1 MGILKC
7 FYDKIIY
14 EQFVKLDSDYR
25 NFLLHDWEKD
35 ADISDSEFYMSIEKA
50 AISQFRFVYK
60 VDLKDNI
67 WKVIQSLRR
76 IILNEDEIKS
86 QFEELLKINA
96 TLPAQRSPEWYVFRE
111 NMITASDWGKVMG
124 YIGSDVE
131 LLRNKLGMTQFHGN
145 AATQFGTKYESV
157 ATSIYERRM
166 GKQVIDFGC
175 LRHPNPE
182 LFFLG
187 ASPDGISNDGVMLEI
202 KCPTSREI
210 LPIPT
215 TYYWA
220 QMQGQMEICDLE
232 RCDFLECKI
241 EEYDDEETYS
251 REMRSGP
258 PGSLEAQESGV
269 VLSFKKKDGSLIYE
283 YSSFFLQ
290 GDELQTWVIQH
301 IKEKTILPKFIDRM
315 EYLGAS
321 YWYIKFYQCV
331 PVFRDREWFAKAK
344 VKLGEFYEKW
354 QHYKSLGEDG
364 IRQLR
369 ILKPKKSE
377 YGDKSIT
384 EYTGIVIDEKEE
396 VLSVPKLSK
405 FAFSK
410 VGLSKQSDSSNKQLL
425 EPFNPIDPLI
435 AESCEDNDDSDK
447 FIPKFKKFGFS
458 KSV

>member
-14 EQFVKLDSDYR
+14 EQFVKLEADGDYR
-25 NFLLHDWEKD
+25 KFLLHNWEKD
-35 ADISDSEFYMSIEKA
+35 ADISDSEFYMEIEKA

-60 VDLKDNI
+60 VDLKENI

-76 IILNEDEIKS
+76 MILHKDEINV
-86 QFEELLKINA
+86 QFTELLKINA

-124 YIGSDVE
+124 YIGTDVE
-131 LLRNKLGMTQFHGN
+131 LLRNKLGVTQFKGN

-157 ATSIYERRM
+157 ATSVYEKRM
-166 GKQVIDFGC
+166 GKHIIDFGC
-175 LRHPNPE
+175 LRHPNPD

-187 ASPDGISNDGVMLEI
+187 ASPDGISEDGVMLEI

-241 EEYDDEETYS
+241 EEYADEEAYTEDISQDGS
-251 REMRSGP
+251 RDPR
-258 PGSLEAQESGV
+258 ESGV
-269 VLSFKKKDGSLIYE
+269 VVSFKKKDGALVHE
-283 YSSFFLQ
+283 YSPFFLQ
-290 GDELQTWVIQH
+290 GESLQEWTIKH
-301 IKEKTILPKFIDRM
+301 IREKTLLPKFADRL

-331 PVFRDREWFAKAK
+331 PVFRDRNWFAVAK
-344 VKLGEFYEKW
+344 VKLAEFYEKW
-354 QHYKSLGEDG
+354 QHYKSLGADG
-364 IRQLR
+364 IRQLQT
-369 ILKPKKSE
+369 LKPKKSE

-384 EYTGIVIDEKEE
+384 EYTGVVIDEKEE
-396 VLSVPKLSK
+396 VLSVPKLHK
-405 FAFSK
+405 FGFSSTKIPAPK
-410 VGLSKQSDSSNKQLL
+410 VT
-425 EPFNPIDPLI
+425 
-435 AESCEDNDDSDK
+435 EDKGPEDDDEI
-447 FIPKFKKFGFS
+447 FVPKFRKFGFS
-458 KSV
+458 KF

>member
-14 EQFVKLDSDYR
+14 EEFMKLGLDSDYR
-25 NFLLHDWEKD
+25 KFLLHDWEKE
-35 ADISDSEFYMSIEKA
+35 ADISDSEFYIAIEKA
-50 AISQFRFVYK
+50 ATSQFRFVYK
-60 VDLKDNI
+60 VDLKESI

-76 IILNEDEIKS
+76 MILHEDEIKV
-86 QFEELLKINA
+86 QFAELLKINA
-96 TLPAQRSPEWYVFRE
+96 SLPAQRSPEWYIFRE

-131 LLRNKLGMTQFHGN
+131 LLRNKLGITQFKGN
-145 AATQFGTKYESV
+145 AATQFGTKYEPV

-166 GKQVIDFGC
+166 SKKIVDFGC
-175 LRHPNPE
+175 LRHPNPD

-187 ASPDGISNDGVMLEI
+187 ASPDGISEDGVMLEI

-241 EEYDDEETYS
+241 EEYEDEETYLK
-251 REMRSGP
+251 EMSP
-258 PGSLEAQESGV
+258 FSQESGV
-269 VLSFKKKDGSLIYE
+269 VLSFKKKDGSFVHE
-283 YSSFFLQ
+283 YSTFFLQ
-290 GDELQTWVIQH
+290 GDPLQTWIIQN
-301 IKEKTILPKFIDRM
+301 IREKTILPKFADRL

-344 VKLGEFYEKW
+344 VKLAEFYEKW
-354 QHYKSLGEDG
+354 QYYKKLGEDG
-364 IRQLR
+364 IRQLQT
-369 ILKPKKSE
+369 LKPKKSE

-384 EYTGIVIDEKEE
+384 EYTGLVIDEKEE

-405 FAFSK
+405 FGFSK
-410 VGLSKQSDSSNKQLL
+410 TKTPAIVV
-425 EPFNPIDPLI
+425 E
-435 AESCEDNDDSDK
+435 EDDDDDERMV
-447 FIPKFKKFGFS
+447 PMFKKFGFS
-458 KSV
+458 SSNK

>member
-14 EQFVKLDSDYR
+14 EQFMRLDVGSEYR
-25 NFLLHDWEKD
+25 NFLLNVWEKD
-35 ADISDSEFYMSIEKA
+35 ADISDSEFYMAIEKA

-76 IILNEDEIKS
+76 MILHEDEIKV
-86 QFEELLKINA
+86 QFAELLIINA
-96 TLPAQRSPEWYVFRE
+96 TLPEQRSPEWYVFRE
-111 NMITASDWGKVMG
+111 NMVTASDWGKVMG

-131 LLRNKLGMTQFHGN
+131 LLRNKLGITQFKGN
-145 AATQFGTKYESV
+145 AATQFGTKYEAV
-157 ATSIYERRM
+157 ATSIYEKRM

-175 LRHPNPE
+175 LRHPNPD

-232 RCDFLECKI
+232 QCDFLECKI
-241 EEYDDEETYS
+241 EEYADEEAYS
-251 REMRSGP
+251 DDISP
-258 PGSLEAQESGV
+258 DSSQDPKESGV
-269 VLSFKKKDGSLIYE
+269 VISFKKRDGSLVHE
-283 YSSFFLQ
+283 YSPFFLQ
-290 GDELQTWVIQH
+290 GAPLQAWVIQH
-301 IKEKTILPKFIDRM
+301 IKEKTLLPKFIDRL

-344 VKLGEFYEKW
+344 VKLGVFYEKW
-354 QHYKSLGEDG
+354 QYYKSLGEDG
-364 IRQLR
+364 IRQLQT
-369 ILKPKKSE
+369 LKPKKSE

-396 VLSVPKLSK
+396 VLSVPKLNK
-405 FAFSK
+405 FAFTSTK
-410 VGLSKQSDSSNKQLL
+410 MPAAAASSVAGAANAANDGDSDSEYCGKVV
-425 EPFNPIDPLI
+425 
-435 AESCEDNDDSDK
+435 
-447 FIPKFKKFGFS
+447 PKIKKFGFS
-458 KSV
+458 K

>member
-14 EQFVKLDSDYR
+14 EQFIKLGLDDEYR
-25 NFLLHDWEKD
+25 KFLLHDWEKD
-35 ADISDSEFYMSIEKA
+35 ADISDSEFYMAIEKA

-60 VDLKDNI
+60 VDLKNNI

-76 IILNEDEIKS
+76 IILQDDEIKV
-86 QFEELLKINA
+86 QFAELLKINA
-96 TLPAQRSPEWYVFRE
+96 SLPAQRSPEWYIFRE

-124 YIGSDVE
+124 YIGTDVE
-131 LLRNKLGMTQFHGN
+131 LLRNKLGVTQFKGN
-145 AATQFGTKYESV
+145 AATQFGTKYEPV

-166 GKQVIDFGC
+166 DKKIIDFGC
-175 LRHPNPE
+175 LRHPNPD

-187 ASPDGISNDGVMLEI
+187 ASPDGISEDGVMLEI

-241 EEYDDEETYS
+241 EEYADEESYLEDMSQDGS
-251 REMRSGP
+251 R
-258 PGSLEAQESGV
+258 ESGV
-269 VLSFKKKDGSLIYE
+269 VASFKKKDGTFLHE
-283 YSSFFLQ
+283 YSPFFLK
-290 GDELQTWVIQH
+290 GEPLQEWIINH
-301 IKEKTILPKFIDRM
+301 IREKTLLPKFADRL

-331 PVFRDREWFAKAK
+331 PVFRDREWFAEAK
-344 VKLGEFYEKW
+344 VKLAEFYEKW
-354 QHYKSLGEDG
+354 QYYKSLGEDG
-364 IRQLR
+364 IRQLQT
-369 ILKPKKSE
+369 LKPKKSE

-384 EYTGIVIDEKEE
+384 EYTAVVIEEKEE
-396 VLSVPKLSK
+396 VLSVPKLNR
-405 FAFSK
+405 FGFSSTK
-410 VGLSKQSDSSNKQLL
+410 TL
-425 EPFNPIDPLI
+425 EPKVTQSN
-435 AESCEDNDDSDK
+435 EDEDYERLV
-447 FIPKFKKFGFS
+447 PKFKKFGFS
-458 KSV
+458 KL

>member
-14 EQFVKLDSDYR
+14 DQFVKLGDDYR
-25 NFLLHDWEKD
+25 HFLLHDWEKD
-35 ADISDSEFYMSIEKA
+35 ADISESDFYMEIEKA

-60 VDLKDNI
+60 VDLKNSI
-67 WKVIQSLRR
+67 WKVIQSQRR
-76 IILNEDEIKS
+76 IILNEAEIKA
-86 QFEELLKINA
+86 QFAELLRINA
-96 TLPAQRSPEWYVFRE
+96 SLPAQRSPEWYVFRE

-124 YIGSDVE
+124 YIGSEVE
-131 LLRNKLGMTQFHGN
+131 LLRNKLGITKFNGN
-145 AATQFGTKYESV
+145 AATQFGTKYEPV

-166 GKQVIDFGC
+166 GKQIVDFGC
-175 LRHPNPE
+175 LRHPNPD

-187 ASPDGISNDGVMLEI
+187 ASPDGISEDGVMLEI

-241 EEYDDEETYS
+241 EEYADEESYLEDMSKDSS
-251 REMRSGP
+251 R
-258 PGSLEAQESGV
+258 ESGV
-269 VLSFKKKDGSLIYE
+269 VASFKKKDGTLLHE
-283 YSSFFLQ
+283 YSPFFLQ
-290 GDELQTWVIQH
+290 GEPLQEWI
-301 IKEKTILPKFIDRM
+301 IKNIREKTILPKFADRL

-331 PVFRDREWFAKAK
+331 PVFRDREWFAEAK
-344 VKLGEFYEKW
+344 EKLAEFYEKW

-364 IRQLR
+364 IRQLQT
-369 ILKPKKSE
+369 LKPKKSE

-384 EYTGIVIDEKEE
+384 EYTAVVIDEKEE
-396 VLSVPKLSK
+396 VLSVPKLNRFGFSSK
-405 FAFSK
+405 K
-410 VGLSKQSDSSNKQLL
+410 INIEQ
-425 EPFNPIDPLI
+425 
-435 AESCEDNDDSDK
+435 EDEKNEEDQEEDYEK
-447 FIPKFKKFGFS
+447 IVPKFKKFGFS
-458 KSV
+458 KL